1 MFQED
6 VGKNPEIDINL
17 YLQLLNQDGE
27 ITAVT
32 VFPREITD
40 DFDAETLQEAKGNP
54 NQLSEKFF
62 LLRIMT
68 SFCLTIDQIGQ

>member
-40 DFDAETLQEAKGNP
+40 AFDAETLQEAKGNP
-54 NQLSEKFF
+54 QSTIRKVLLIENYDIF
-62 LLRIMT
+62 LPNY
-68 SFCLTIDQIGQ
+68 